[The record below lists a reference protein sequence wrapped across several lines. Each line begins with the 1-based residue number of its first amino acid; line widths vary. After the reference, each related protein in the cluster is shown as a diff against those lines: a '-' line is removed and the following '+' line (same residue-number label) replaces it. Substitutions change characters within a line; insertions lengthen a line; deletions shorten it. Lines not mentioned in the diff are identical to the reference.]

1 MIDKHVRPL
10 DCDAYSLTIQKKG
23 MMTNRFLGFALK
35 SGGIF
40 VFCAVLLTW
49 PLHRLASQAIDTPRL
64 VAGPTNATTV
74 QPFRQQPP
82 MTTNAGEASAVI
94 TLTLKAEPGSRQDF
108 RFHGDLGDF
117 SLDQAAL
124 DDGDGITETITFTVT
139 PGAYAITQET
149 PTTWLLSAISCSPR
163 ALGQINL
170 SIGKV
175 TLTVQAGERVQCTF
189 VNERGITVRTR
200 VYRDHNGNR
209 SPTLGEPYLPAW
221 TVTLYRDVNILIGAQ
236 RTNAYGKA
244 HFNYLPPGEYTVCQ
258 TTPAGWTNS
267 QPGVDDA
274 GYAAPCYTFTLRAGE
289 VTTLWFGNQQAGDT
303 TPDPQ
308 PTSPRAIAI
317 AQGADVAT
325 DASGYDGWQFVDT
338 DLTQDERGPTVFLP
352 LTFVP

>member
-1 MIDKHVRPL
+1 MIDKHICPP
-10 DCDAYSLTIQKKG
+10 DCDVYSPMIQKKV
-23 MMTNRFLGFALK
+23 MMTNRFLWFALK
-35 SGGIF
+35 SGGIL

-49 PLHRLASQAIDTPRL
+49 PLHRLASQAIDPPRR
-64 VAGPTNATTV
+64 VAGSTNATTD
-74 QPFRQQPP
+74 
-82 MTTNAGEASAVI
+82 ASAATAVI

-108 RFHGDLGDF
+108 RFQGDLGDF
-117 SLDQAAL
+117 SLDQAAP
-124 DDGDGITETITFTVT
+124 DDGDGITETVTFTVT
-139 PGAYAITQET
+139 PGVYAITQET
-149 PTTWLLSAISCSPR
+149 PKTWLLSAISCSPR

-200 VYRDHNGNR
+200 VYRDYNGNR

-244 HFNYLPPGEYTVCQ
+244 HFNYLLPGEYTACQ
-258 TTPAGWTNS
+258 TTTAGWTNS

-274 GYAAPCYTFTLRAGE
+274 VYAAPCYTFTLRAGE

-303 TPDPQ
+303 TPEPQ

-352 LTFVP
+352 VTFVP